1 MNPAFAAALALSL
14 SHSPDLPDS
23 SALDSAR
30 VVRHF
35 PAVEVSAGRLHDLRS
50 NASVHVITPE
60 ALRTLPIGSLTQ
72 AIALQPGVVL
82 IGEELHVRGG
92 RAGETQW
99 VTSGLTLEDPVRGRA
114 PEVPVFAVQRAELL
128 SGGLDAEYP
137 GTLAGVIDLR
147 TWSPTEKPT
156 AALRWLS
163 SGKRGGAYDWA
174 GGRLAGP
181 LPGLPFGY
189 AIAAEAR
196 LDDQGMPGRHSR
208 GRAGPAAARF
218 GWRNDNH
225 VLGLGKLATKRDPAT
240 LSVEWLESRVI
251 RAPYDPMFTWNDS
264 VLIHTITP
272 LPDGQI
278 GPPLIDSMNVFYR
291 ADDHLPMTEQ
301 RRHDVI
307 AQSTRAYGETRVR
320 IAAGWSRASTLTS
333 AGLTHDW
340 RAIQGDSLRFG
351 DKMDPRRDPF
361 HAYQGDVPYFHETR
375 ADRWQLAVT
384 STSRP
389 FPNQRLGGGAGVT
402 YEDITSLE
410 YDDALRIAGLS
421 TLADPVRRYHTHAP
435 GGWAYLQHRGE
446 REGLVWNVG
455 LRLQAWTAGDAR
467 APGPASDQP
476 DIKGRGWFTTLSP
489 RLGLVIPFGVRDAL
503 SASYARI
510 HQAPARDFLAD
521 SRVLVYTHRPLGS
534 PTLEPTELVT
544 TQAGF
549 KHLLNA
555 RWAFQV
561 SYFQRDLYHQIG
573 IVNDAIFANTFRARY
588 ANSEY
593 GHANGFEL
601 ALLANARGPD
611 GDATRAHRSWP
622 LRFLDGE
629 LSVRYTNLTAQGS
642 ISDPEGWP
650 YGSLFGARPLPSGE
664 HPLDWDRGHTFTFD
678 GVWREPRVFTLAWV
692 TQLGS
697 GARWTPT
704 VAYAGQTGGPLATPD
719 LQHVNSQVLRFG
731 ERSDLALR
739 VEPRALH
746 GVRVLLDVRNVF
758 DSRSATL
765 ASLAGWPNPTINT
778 QRDDYGGY
786 RTDTGLDGAAYWDPR
801 LNAGRG
807 GWVPVSDPRLRQPG
821 RSVRLGFEVGL

>member
-1 MNPAFAAALALSL
+1 MAVLLALGLTSA
-14 SHSPDLPDS
+14 PAAPDS
-23 SALDSAR
+23 TVADTQR
-30 VVRHF
+30 VVRRF
-35 PAVEVSAGRLHDLRS
+35 PAVEVSAGRLYDLRS
-50 NASVHVITPE
+50 NASVHVVTPE
-60 ALRTLPIGSLTQ
+60 ALRTLPLGSLTQ

-82 IGEELHVRGG
+82 VGEELHVRGG

-99 VTSGLTLEDPVRGRA
+99 ITSGLTLEDPVRGRG

-128 SGGLDAEYP
+128 AGGLDAEYP

-147 TWSPTEKPT
+147 TLNPTGKPT
-156 AALRWLS
+156 AAARWLT

-174 GGRLAGP
+174 GGRLTGP
-181 LPGLPFGY
+181 LPRTPFGY
-189 AIAAEAR
+189 AIAAETR

-208 GRAGPAAARF
+208 GRDGLAGLHF

-225 VLGLGKLATKRDPAT
+225 VLGLGKLALAQDPT
-240 LSVEWLESRVI
+240 RLSLEWLSSRVI
-251 RAPYDPMFTWNDS
+251 QAPFNPMFTVNDS
-264 VLIHTITP
+264 VLIYTLTP
-272 LPDGQI
+272 SPDEI
-278 GPPLIDSMNVFYR
+278 GVPVLDSMNVWYR
-291 ADDHLPMTEQ
+291 ADDHLPMTET

-320 IAAGWSRASTLTS
+320 VAAGYSRSSALTS
-333 AGLTHDW
+333 PGLRHDW
-340 RAIQGDSLRFG
+340 RPILGDSLRFG
-351 DKMDPRRDPF
+351 DEMDPRRDPF
-361 HAYQGDVPYFHETR
+361 RAYQGDVPYFHETC
-375 ADRWQLAVT
+375 AERWQLAVT
-384 STSRP
+384 ATSRP

-402 YEDITSLE
+402 YEEVESLE
-410 YDDALRIAGLS
+410 YDDALR
-421 TLADPVRRYHTHAP
+421 LASAVVLPDPLRHYHTHAP

-446 REGLVWNVG
+446 REGLAWNAG
-455 LRLQAWTAGDAR
+455 LRLQAWTAGNAT
-467 APGPASDQP
+467 APSGDERVPA
-476 DIKGRGWFTTLSP
+476 IKDRGWFTTLSP
-489 RLGLVIPFGVRDAL
+489 RVGLVIPFGTRDAL

-521 SRVLVYTHRPLGS
+521 SRILVYTHRPLGS
-534 PTLEPTELVT
+534 PTLQPTELVT

-555 RWAFQV
+555 RWSLQV
-561 SYFQRDLYHQIG
+561 SYFQRDLYNQIG

-593 GHANGFEL
+593 GHANGFEV
-601 ALLANARGPD
+601 ALLANARGAD
-611 GDATRAHRSWP
+611 DATRTHRSWP

-629 LSVRYTNLTAQGS
+629 MSLRYTNMNAQGS

-650 YGSLFGARPLPSGE
+650 YGFPSGARPLPSGE

-692 TQLGS
+692 SQLGS

-704 VAYAGQTGGPLATPD
+704 VAYAGQTDGPLATPD
-719 LQHVNSQVLRFG
+719 LQHVNSRVLRFA

-739 VEPRALH
+739 VEPRALK
-746 GVRVLLDVRNVF
+746 GVRLLLDVRNVF
-758 DSRSATL
+758 DSRHATL
-765 ASLAGWPNPTINT
+765 ASVTGWPNATINT
-778 QRDDYGGY
+778 RRDDYGGY

-807 GWVPVSDPRLRQPG
+807 GWVPVNDPRLRQPG
-821 RSVRLGFEVGL
+821 RSLRLGFEVGL